1 MKVIDRFLLHDF
13 SKSLKKC
20 DVAFVIDDIQSYNK
34 ALASV
39 RMRCYDMILWLEKQ
53 GIKVELYKPYKK
65 YKIAFY
71 IKTRSERA
79 IRIAEKMQKQG
90 TIMIMDPY
98 CEVIDQENVP
108 DNWERKNIL
117 HLLQYMFQINVN
129 SNVQFEKFRKYHKNI
144 KLIGDNV
151 NDAYF
156 NIQKETRKDGNCTL
170 VYCGYH
176 KKAKDLLCIKDV
188 LINLRKKYNCDILL
202 ISDKDPQLKEI
213 SYKFV
218 KYNQKKIPELFCLGD
233 IMIAPRPMEGIEN
246 LSHSNT
252 KIAYP
257 MSVGLPV
264 VASPVPSY
272 LDSPAILCKSE
283 DEWYA
288 EVEKLILNSEYR
300 ECIGKQSK
308 EFIKNNY
315 ALSHLG
321 KDYLEKI
328 KQCIK

>member
-1 MKVIDRFLLHDF
+1 
-13 SKSLKKC
+13 
-20 DVAFVIDDIQSYNK
+20 
-34 ALASV
+34 
-39 RMRCYDMILWLEKQ
+39 
-53 GIKVELYKPYKK
+53 
-65 YKIAFY
+65 
-71 IKTRSERA
+71 
-79 IRIAEKMQKQG
+79 
-90 TIMIMDPY
+90 
-98 CEVIDQENVP
+98 
-108 DNWERKNIL
+108 
-117 HLLQYMFQINVN
+117 
-129 SNVQFEKFRKYHKNI
+129 
-144 KLIGDNV
+144 
-151 NDAYF
+151 
-156 NIQKETRKDGNCTL
+156 
-170 VYCGYH
+170 
-176 KKAKDLLCIKDV
+176 
-188 LINLRKKYNCDILL
+188 
-202 ISDKDPQLKEI
+202 
-213 SYKFV
+213 
-218 KYNQKKIPELFCLGD
+218 
-233 IMIAPRPMEGIEN
+233 MIAPRPMEGIEN